1 MKKLFLFDID
11 NTLIIGSHDNRFAR
25 VIQSVHGI
33 DPKLE
38 VDIQGLTDKLILAVL
53 LKNEGWDETQIEDAM
68 PKLIEELD
76 VAHATTFKP
85 ENVTILPGIREL
97 LEALKAKGHVL
108 GLITGNLH
116 IIAERKLSA
125 VGIWDYFELGGF
137 SSDPHKTR
145 GDLVTVA
152 IERAGYADRLQ
163 DVYVVGD
170 TARDIQAAH
179 EAGVENSVGVTNGLR
194 DKQELIDAKAKY
206 VFEDFTDTDQA
217 LGDLGL

>member
-11 NTLIIGSHDNRFAR
+11 NTLILGKHDNRFAR
-25 VIQSVHGI
+25 VIQSLHGI
-33 DPKLE
+33 DPKLD

-68 PKLIEELD
+68 PMLLKELET
-76 VAHATTFKP
+76 AHAATFHP
-85 ENVTILPGIREL
+85 DNVSIMPGVRDL

-116 IIAERKLSA
+116 VIAQRKLSA
-125 VGIWDYFELGGF
+125 VGIWDYFELGGY

-145 GDLVTVA
+145 SDLVTVA
-152 IERAGYADRLQ
+152 IDRAGYADRLQ

-170 TARDIQAAH
+170 TARDILAAH

-194 DKQELIDAKAKY
+194 DKQELIDAHAKY
-206 VFEDFTDTDQA
+206 VFDDFTDTAQVLA
-217 LGDLGL
+217 NLDL